1 MDEVIVGGTGSD
13 SLNLDMPKKGM
24 GKYESSSPNIIAI
37 TGLHAALSELSIL
50 DNFAHEK
57 QLTDELIRLLD
68 SIKKVNLYLPQDRE
82 SHIGI
87 ISLTVDG
94 MLSEDVAMILDE
106 DFDIAVRAGYHCAPY
121 IHKYLRDTNSL
132 GTVRIGL
139 SKFNTMD
146 DVNSI
151 VEALR
156 EVCAG

>member
-1 MDEVIVGGTGSD
+1 
-13 SLNLDMPKKGM
+13 
-24 GKYESSSPNIIAI
+24 
-37 TGLHAALSELSIL
+37 
-50 DNFAHEK
+50 
-57 QLTDELIRLLD
+57 
-68 SIKKVNLYLPQDRE
+68 
-82 SHIGI
+82 
-87 ISLTVDG
+87 
-94 MLSEDVAMILDE
+94 MILDE

-156 EVCAG
+156 EVC